1 MAPQA
6 DLVLVF
12 RSSPGKVLSKPQARE
27 NARQATQQYTR
38 LLDVLKQGGLRAVGK
53 RGERDGQLL
62 VLVSCPRNT
71 LVRIAQRERH
81 SDFLCGL
88 PTTNPIDARNLDEV
102 PLAPADHLRLI
113 YSYMTSTT
121 SDGGLGVA
129 PGSPEWNRVESVMV
143 LHDHAFN
150 ETWIRSWTTHSVNSA
165 QFTKLRDQ
173 FGEAV
178 ALYFSFLAF
187 YTRFLLFI
195 SLVGAGFYFLA
206 APYSMLYSSV
216 LVLWTTAFVEWWR
229 IKQRVL
235 AVRWGTRGVF
245 RVEKRRAQY
254 VHLPWWQR
262 DLRLLASLPVILL
275 FAALLAV
282 LMTGIFFFE
291 AFVTQLY
298 TGPGHR
304 FISFSPTILFVLL
317 VPRLMK
323 LYHAYA
329 LALTRWENHAHQSR
343 HDASLTLKT
352 FSLSAI
358 VSYLGLALSAFV
370 YVPFGE
376 EVMTAVQGALF
387 QHGQPTARTPRW
399 VVTLLIPFLN
409 ATSWVAEGV
418 NGTLFNKSESAVPA
432 GSTASSASA
441 KPKGARLW
449 EMDSMSARSKLSPTR
464 LQDQMF
470 ALTVTNQVVNT
481 FLEVG
486 LPFILR
492 AVTSFQR
499 GKGLSL
505 AAPAAG
511 AAKKKRVSFEDQ
523 PGEGKGAGHAHS
535 GEEDEKEER
544 EFLER
549 VRREVALPEYDLFED
564 YSEMVTQLGYVA
576 LWSTIWPLAP
586 VMSLINNWFELRSDA
601 FKIAVHTRRPLP
613 MRTDTIGP
621 WLDSLTFLSWLA
633 FLTNSALVYLFKPR
647 DHCTPLGT
655 SLSHRHHHLSTPSA
669 RPQEILRAALL
680 VALAASHGY
689 FIVRAIV
696 RHVLERALW
705 RGSEEE
711 REAERAEAVVKQ
723 EYLKGLGVADVVGNV
738 PRATK
743 TEEPMDAFWMR
754 DEGLDELS
762 RTKDS

>member
-1 MAPQA
+1 MAPQV

-12 RSSPGKVLSKPQARE
+12 RSTPGKVLSKPQARE
-27 NARQATQQYTR
+27 NARQAAQQYTR

-62 VLVSCPRNT
+62 VLVSCPRST
-71 LVRIAQRERH
+71 LVRLAQRERH

-88 PTTNPIDARNLDEV
+88 PVTNPIDARELDAAS
-102 PLAPADHLRLI
+102 LAPADHLRLV
-113 YSYMTSTT
+113 YSYVTSTP

-129 PGSPEWNRVESVMV
+129 PGSSEWNRVESVMV

-150 ETWIRSWTTHSVNSA
+150 ESWIRSWTTHSIRSA

-187 YTRFLLFI
+187 YTRFLLVI
-195 SLVGAGFYFLA
+195 SLVGAGFYFIA
-206 APYSMLYSSV
+206 APYSTLYSSI
-216 LVLWTTAFVEWWR
+216 LVLWATVFVEWWR
-229 IKQRVL
+229 IKQRRL
-235 AVRWGTRGVF
+235 AVRWGTHGAV

-282 LMTGIFFFE
+282 LMTGIFVFE

-304 FISFSPTILFVLL
+304 FISFSPTILFALL

-329 LALTRWENHAHQSR
+329 LALTRWENHARQSR

-352 FSLSAI
+352 FALSAI
-358 VSYLGLALSAFV
+358 VAYLGLALSAFV

-376 EVMTAVQGALF
+376 EVMAAVQNALF
-387 QHGQPTARTPRW
+387 HHGQPTERTPRW
-399 VVTLLIPFLN
+399 VAALLTPFLN

-418 NGTLFNKSESAVPA
+418 NDTLFNKSEVVPPV
-432 GSTASSASA
+432 GGAS
-441 KPKGARLW
+441 PKGAWLW
-449 EMDSMSARSKLSPTR
+449 EMDSVSARSKLSPTR

-470 ALTVTNQVVNT
+470 ALTVTNQVVNA
-481 FLEVG
+481 FIEVG

-492 AVTSFQR
+492 AVASFQR

-505 AAPAAG
+505 AVPAVG

-523 PGEGKGAGHAHS
+523 SGDGDAGHAHD
-535 GEEDEKEER
+535 GKEEEEKEER
-544 EFLER
+544 EFMER
-549 VRREVALPEYDLFED
+549 VRREVALPEYDLFAD
-564 YSEMVTQLGYVA
+564 YSEMVTQFGYVA
-576 LWSTIWPLAP
+576 LWSTIWPLAS

-601 FKIAVHTRRPLP
+601 FKIAVHTRRPVP
-613 MRTDTIGP
+613 TRTDTIGP

-633 FLTNSALVYLFKPR
+633 FLTNSALVYLFRPR
-647 DHCTPLGT
+647 DHCTPLAT
-655 SLSHRHHHLSTPSA
+655 SLSHSHHRLTTPSA
-669 RPQEILRAALL
+669 HPQEILRAAVL

-689 FIVRAIV
+689 YVVRAVV

-705 RGSEEE
+705 RGSAEE
-711 REAERAEAVVKQ
+711 REAERAETVVKQ
-723 EYLKGLGVADVVGNV
+723 EYLKGLGVADVVEKV
-738 PRATK
+738 PSDSEAN
-743 TEEPMDAFWMR
+743 EPVDAFWTR

-762 RTKDS
+762 RTKES